1 MLSILLAFIFLQAC
15 DGVRFKLSRLDANIR
30 STWRRVLICNFA
42 LCLLG
47 NEFAEFAAASPAPQV
62 TYYKSGKSPF
72 VQNPNDLKEG
82 TKKDKQFLRSM
93 SNCKA
98 KCQAPSEGL
107 AKVDCIQD
115 CQDQCCSSYE
125 QCSLKIKINTG
136 NSI

>member
-1 MLSILLAFIFLQAC
+1 MFPILLAFILLPVC
-15 DGVRFKLSRLDANIR
+15 DGVRFKLPSNSLDFNIR
-30 STWRRVLICNFA
+30 NTWRSVLICNFA
-42 LCLLG
+42 LCFIG
-47 NEFAEFAAASPAPQV
+47 NEFAAAAPAPQV

-82 TKKDKQFLRSM
+82 TKKDKQFLRNM

-125 QCSLKIKINTG
+125 QCSFKIKINTG